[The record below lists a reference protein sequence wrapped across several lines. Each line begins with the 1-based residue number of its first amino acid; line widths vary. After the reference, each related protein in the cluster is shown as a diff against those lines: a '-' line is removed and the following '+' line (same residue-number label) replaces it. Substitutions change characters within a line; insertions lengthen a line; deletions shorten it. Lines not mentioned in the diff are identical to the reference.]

1 MTFESDYKF
10 MDKMVKMFRLDDNA
24 TKTVQR
30 TGSIVNTTN
39 PEQDQLCA
47 NMIGEVVKLAAE
59 RVNNKSRTAS
69 VVSSKIDEV
78 GLLQSFLSR

>member
-1 MTFESDYKF
+1 MITNSWIKWLRCSDWTT
-10 MDKMVKMFRLDDNA
+10 MLRRLF
-24 TKTVQR
+24 KGPV
-30 TGSIVNTTN
+30 SIVNTTN